1 MQEYRTQRYALS
13 ERLVMLDVYS
23 CNCNVILCA
32 AGMFEGETYTMLL
45 ITAAVLMATLESVDG
60 ARILL
65 ASPQISSHVMMQIT
79 TGEELARRG
88 HEVYIAIASRY
99 PKPESLKQLGLRT
112 ITYHIPPDQPFG
124 LSDETEILLAER
136 LFSGN
141 FQQSS
146 LSNDTSTLVSRD
158 CLNMLSDQK
167 FMQEVR
173 ALKFDIALVEPFII
187 NPCYLL
193 LPHVLN
199 IRFVSL
205 ELYYLPWFIRMPS
218 LPSFVRFPGIITTES
233 EPTFLNSLINMM
245 FYFAGHWKVS
255 TMWNSTLLHGYT
267 SLTWNELILKSEL
280 FLFIGDHHL
289 DSPLPLFPNV
299 ISVPGLTVRPVK
311 PLPDKLEK
319 LAAQSRDGMILA
331 TFGSVAAYFPK
342 EVVVKFLQA
351 FSRVKQTVI
360 ARVTIPEGVAVPA
373 NVHVLKWLPQNDIL
387 SHQHMKLLITHCGC
401 HSQDEALYHG
411 VPMLGFPLF
420 AEQPYNCKRAL
431 AKGFGLTMNIHNFTA
446 EELFDNI
453 QEMLNNRTYSDNIKR
468 SSAILRDEPLIGP
481 NKAAHW
487 IEHVVKYGSSHLR
500 SPAMDLPLYRFL
512 MLDVLAIIFITALVV
527 LTITCLCVIFITRLI
542 WRKLFYKP
550 SKKKSQ

>member
-1 MQEYRTQRYALS
+1 
-13 ERLVMLDVYS
+13 
-23 CNCNVILCA
+23 
-32 AGMFEGETYTMLL
+32 MLL
-45 ITAAVLMATLESVDG
+45 ITAVLLLATMENVYA

-88 HEVYIAIASRY
+88 HEVHIAVADRY
-99 PKPESLKQLGLRT
+99 PKPESLRQLGMRT

-124 LSDETEILLAER
+124 LSDETEVLLAER

-146 LSNDTSTLVSRD
+146 LSNDTSTLVTRD
-158 CLNMLSDQK
+158 CENMLSDKK

-173 ALKFDIALVEPFII
+173 ALKFDVALVEPFII

-193 LPHVLN
+193 LPHKLN
-199 IRFVSL
+199 IPFVCL
-205 ELYYLPWFIRMPS
+205 ELYYMPWFIRMPAF
-218 LPSFVRFPGIITTES
+218 PSFLRIPGIITTDS
-233 EPTFLNSLINMM
+233 EPTLSNSLINTL
-245 FYFAGHWKVS
+245 FYVGAHWKVS
-255 TMWNSTLLHGYT
+255 TMWNNTLLHRHS

-289 DSPLPLFPNV
+289 DTPLPLFPNV
-299 ISVPGLTVRPVK
+299 VPVPGLTVRPVK
-311 PLPDKLEK
+311 PLPEQLEK
-319 LAAQSRDGMILA
+319 LAAGSRDGMILA

-342 EVVVKFLQA
+342 EVIVKFLQA

-360 ARVTIPEGVAVPA
+360 ARLTIPEGVAVPK

-387 SHQHMKLLITHCGC
+387 AHRQMKLLITHCGC

-420 AEQPYNCKRAL
+420 AEQPYNCKRAH
-431 AKGFGLTMNIHNFTA
+431 AKGFGLTMNIHNFTS
-446 EELFDNI
+446 EELFNNI
-453 QEMLNNRTYSDNIKR
+453 REMTNNKTYSDNIKR
-468 SSAILRDEPLIGP
+468 SSAILRDEPMIGP
-481 NKAAHW
+481 NKSAHW
-487 IEHVVKYGSSHLR
+487 IEHVIKYGSSHLR

-512 MLDVLAIIFITALVV
+512 MLDILAIIFIIVSVLVA
-527 LTITCLCVIFITRLI
+527 IICLCTIVVTKII
-542 WRKLFYKP
+542 WKKLFYKP
-550 SKKKSQ
+550 SKKKLQ